1 VQKGSSNVPALDVLL
16 YRLARGTGSRAS
28 RHLLLTTRGRKTGK
42 QRTVRVGFVREG
54 DTYLLVGSN
63 AGQANMPGWYLNLTA
78 NPTVDVQVGTRH
90 FQAKADILTGE
101 ERARLWEKF
110 IDERP
115 DFAAMQLKVSRLF
128 PLVRLTPVG
137 R

>member
-1 VQKGSSNVPALDVLL
+1 MPELDVLL

-63 AGQANMPGWYLNLTA
+63 AGQAKMPGWYLNLTA
-78 NPTVDVQVGTRH
+78 NPKVDVQVGTRH
-90 FQAKADILTGE
+90 FQAKADILAGE

-110 IDERP
+110 IAERP
-115 DFAAMQLKVSRLF
+115 DFAAMQQKVSRLF
-128 PLVRLTPVG
+128 PLVRLTPAA